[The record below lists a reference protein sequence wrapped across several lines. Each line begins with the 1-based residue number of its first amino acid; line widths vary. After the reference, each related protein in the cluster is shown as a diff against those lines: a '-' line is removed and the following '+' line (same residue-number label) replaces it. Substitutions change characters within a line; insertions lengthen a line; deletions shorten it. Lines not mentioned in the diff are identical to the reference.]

1 MQEKRIYNENIVE
14 VDSLKE
20 AMSLDTEEK
29 DINIIIINN
38 VSTKGNWKPQ
48 QRQNHIPKA
57 IAEDPKNYG
66 KIIIRVG
73 LGYHYLYDTLDKC
86 WVKPLDTDTTSILEK
101 YLINKW
107 ENKAMRISLA
117 FLFFLKNILL
127 YFKQYF
133 IIT

>member
-20 AMSLDTEEK
+20 AMNLDTEAK

-38 VSTKGNWKPQ
+38 VNTKGNWKPQ
-48 QRQNHIPKA
+48 QKQNHIPEA
-57 IAEDPKNYG
+57 ITNDPNNYG

-86 WVKPLDTDTTSILEK
+86 LVKPLDTDTTSILKK
-101 YLINKW
+101 YLINK
-107 ENKAMRISLA
+107 
-117 FLFFLKNILL
+117 
-127 YFKQYF
+127 
-133 IIT
+133 

>member
-1 MQEKRIYNENIVE
+1 
-14 VDSLKE
+14 
-20 AMSLDTEEK
+20 
-29 DINIIIINN
+29 
-38 VSTKGNWKPQ
+38 
-48 QRQNHIPKA
+48 
-57 IAEDPKNYG
+57 
-66 KIIIRVG
+66 
-73 LGYHYLYDTLDKC
+73 
-86 WVKPLDTDTTSILEK
+86 LEK